1 MPSSIASRSPA
12 DSFTEMVQVVL
23 PNDANPMGFALGGY
37 VMHQIDIVGA
47 IAAHRHTR
55 SLLVT
60 AAVDG
65 LQFLHP
71 IHVGDL
77 IIVNARVTGAFR
89 TSVEV
94 EVEVFSEGTLTGV
107 RRLTSVAYLT
117 FVTVEQ
123 DGVRAVVPAL
133 RLETDDDHRRA
144 AAADHRRAARLRDK
158 RDRHE

>member
-1 MPSSIASRSPA
+1 MPSSATPRSPA
-12 DSFTEMVQVVL
+12 ESFTEMVQVVL

-37 VMHQIDIVGA
+37 VMHQMDIVGA

-71 IHVGDL
+71 IQVGDL
-77 IIVNARVTGAFR
+77 IIVMARVTGAFH

-94 EVEVFSEGTLTGV
+94 EVEVFSEVTLTGE
-107 RRLTSVAYLT
+107 RRRTSVAYFT
-117 FVTVEQ
+117 FVTLAQ
-123 DGVRAVVPAL
+123 NGVRAVVPAL
-133 RLETDDDHRRA
+133 RLDTDDDRRRA
-144 AAADHRRAARLRDK
+144 AGADQRRAARLGGRPD
-158 RDRHE
+158 